1 MRWIK
6 RLLKVCALLLALLVV
21 LLLIGAVV
29 YRDVPARETE
39 AKWAQPPSSFVTID
53 GVRLHYRDEGSGPV
67 VVLLHANYA
76 SLFMWEPWVAALRDR
91 YRVIRLDLPAHGL
104 TGPEPNGNYTLER
117 IQALFEGFVD
127 ERGLDRFTV
136 IGTSIGGTVAM
147 RYTADH
153 PERIERLVLIS
164 PGSLEARVRGRT
176 TPAAVPRVADLLGY
190 VLPKSFTR
198 YMLTN
203 DYGDPAR
210 VSEAVVDEW
219 YAMWMR
225 EGNRLAML
233 NLLRQYV
240 SGGVEDKIRA
250 VRVPVLLIWGE
261 KNRRVP
267 LALAYETRDLL
278 VNSPRVELEVL
289 PGIGHM
295 LVQEAP
301 QESARLIRRYLE
313 AAQGR
318 GDTGSADTVAA
329 VRSGPDASR

>member
-6 RLLKVCALLLALLVV
+6 RLLQGAAVLLALLVV
-21 LLLIGAVV
+21 LLLIGVVV

-39 AKWAQPPSSFVTID
+39 AKWAEPPSRFVTID

-76 SLFMWEPWVAALRDR
+76 SLFMWEPWAAALRDR

-104 TGPEPNGNYTLER
+104 TGPEPAGNYTLER
-117 IQALFEGFVD
+117 IQTLFEGFVE
-127 ERGLDRFTV
+127 ERGLERFTV
-136 IGTSIGGTVAM
+136 AGASIGGTVAM

-164 PGSLEARVRGRT
+164 PGSLEPRVRGRT
-176 TPAAVPRVADLLGY
+176 TPAEVPRAADLLGY
-190 VLPKSFTR
+190 ILPKAFTR
-198 YMLTN
+198 FMLTN
-203 DYGDPAR
+203 DYGDPSR
-210 VSEAVVDEW
+210 VTDAVVEEW

-240 SGGVEDKIRA
+240 SGGVEAKIRA
-250 VRVPVLLIWGE
+250 IRVPVLLMWGE
-261 KNRRVP
+261 RNRRVP
-267 LALAYETRDLL
+267 LALAYETRALL
-278 VNSPRVELEVL
+278 VNSPEVVLEVL

-301 QESARLIRRYLE
+301 QESARLMRRYLD
-313 AAQGR
+313 AAQP
-318 GDTGSADTVAA
+318 AAAAA
-329 VRSGPDASR
+329 VKNAPGVFR